1 MRNEMDEQL
10 TKLNEIITE
19 TEVRIAARKRLF
31 KKIDVTNPIAE
42 TFQCS
47 HLMNADKELL
57 KTLKRTRKKVIKDI
71 AKKIKDEDMDA

>member
-1 MRNEMDEQL
+1 MDEQL

-31 KKIDVTNPIAE
+31 KKIDAINPIGESA
-42 TFQCS
+42 FQCA

-57 KTLKRTRKKVIKDI
+57 KTLKKTRKKVIKDI
-71 AKKIKDEDMDA
+71 AKKIKDEDMYG